1 VHVTDTARNYESETL
16 MLNATKDLTGLVF
29 DLPSNIFI
37 PFVEDETC
45 AAGSTV
51 GGNGWSTAMKRHG
64 LQVAQQ
70 VLCGCHQ
77 GGSVGATPV

>member
-1 VHVTDTARNYESETL
+1 

-37 PFVEDETC
+37 QVVEDETC

-51 GGNGWSTAMKRHG
+51 GGSGRSTAMERHG

-70 VLCGCHQ
+70 VCVC
-77 GGSVGATPV
+77 